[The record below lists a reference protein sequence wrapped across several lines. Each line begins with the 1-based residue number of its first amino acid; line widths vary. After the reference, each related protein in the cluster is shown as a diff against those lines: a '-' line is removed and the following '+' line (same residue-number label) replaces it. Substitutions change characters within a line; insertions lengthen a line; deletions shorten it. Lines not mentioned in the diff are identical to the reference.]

1 MKTDTPAIPAAPIR
15 HWQQAHYTTV
25 RNGTG
30 QYTFLGTERAA
41 LEQHREGI
49 ITDLERLNRR
59 LTALENYLSGE
70 SISCPSALNF

>member
-1 MKTDTPAIPAAPIR
+1 MKTDTPAIASAPVR
-15 HWQQAHYTTV
+15 HWQDRKYTTI

-41 LEQHREGI
+41 LEQYRDGI
-49 ITDLERLNRR
+49 ITDLERMQRR
-59 LTALENYLSGE
+59 LAALENYLNGD